1 MVMSAKF
8 AEFEIQSRDPED
20 RSINESDQDQIR
32 EKMLDKTIADSFP
45 ASDPPSSNPAPAA
58 DPFAA

>member
-1 MVMSAKF
+1 MNLSVQQSDRTD
-8 AEFEIQSRDPED
+8 SRDPED
-20 RSINESDQDQIR
+20 RTVDKRDPSQVR

-45 ASDPPSSNPAPAA
+45 ASDPPSSDPAPAV